1 MNTAHNLN
9 SRLLGSSLSSEAR
22 AERTAEFDRAIAT
35 IDESIAAATTVLF
48 PGGAIRIRK
57 PTTEQLVAS
66 ALDWLK
72 LAAEEDAADLAADQD
87 RSLGPLER
95 RMIAGRLSRHLDKA
109 RAALMEIG
117 K

>member
-1 MNTAHNLN
+1 MNTAY
-9 SRLLGSSLSSEAR
+9 SLLGSSLPSEAR

-35 IDESIAAATTVLF
+35 IDESIAAATMLLF
-48 PGGAIRIRK
+48 PGGAIRVRK

-72 LAAEEDAADLAADQD
+72 LAIEEDAADLSAMH
-87 RSLGPLER
+87 GPLGVTER
-95 RMIAGRLSRHLDKA
+95 RIIADRLKRHLGKVH
-109 RAALMEIG
+109 AALSEIG

>member
-1 MNTAHNLN
+1 MNTAHSLN
-9 SRLLGSSLSSEAR
+9 GRLLGSSLPSEAR

-35 IDESIAAATTVLF
+35 IDESIAAATTLLF

-72 LAAEEDAADLAADQD
+72 FAEEDTADLDKD
-87 RSLGPLER
+87 IGPLGTFDR
-95 RMIAGRLSRHLDKA
+95 TILAARLGRHLAKA
-109 RAALMEIG
+109 RAALLEIG